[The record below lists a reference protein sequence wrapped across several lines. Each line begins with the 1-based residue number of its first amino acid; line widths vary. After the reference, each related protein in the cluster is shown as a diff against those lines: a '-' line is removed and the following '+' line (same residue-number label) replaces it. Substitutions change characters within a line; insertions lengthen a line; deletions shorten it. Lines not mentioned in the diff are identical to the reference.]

1 MARKP
6 VVGLIGGIGS
16 GKSRVAAE
24 FARRGAVIIAGDQLG
39 HEALRQ
45 PAVKEQ
51 IVGRWGKGVLDDKG
65 EIDRRKIAG
74 IVFASQAELRA
85 LEGMTFPWIERGIEQ
100 GIRQAREDPGVA
112 LVVLDA
118 AVLLEAG
125 WNRYCDRLVY
135 VHAPRAQRLA
145 RVAAQRG
152 WTAKEVDA
160 RARAQMPL
168 ADKVSR
174 ADDVVDN
181 SRSPEETA
189 RQVEALLR
197 RWGLAPDDGPARAA
211 RSP

>member
-1 MARKP
+1 MGKP

-45 PAVKEQ
+45 PAAKEE
-51 IVGRWGKGVLDDKG
+51 IVRRWGNRVLDDNG
-65 EIDRRKIAG
+65 EIDRRKLG
-74 IVFASQAELRA
+74 RVVFADRAELKT
-85 LEGMTFPWIERGIEQ
+85 LEAISFPWIERGIEE
-100 GIRQAREDPGVA
+100 GIRRARADEGVA

-118 AVLLEAG
+118 AILLEAG
-125 WNRYCDRLVY
+125 WNRFCDRIVY
-135 VHAPRAQRLA
+135 VHTPRALRLA

-152 WTAKEVDA
+152 WSPKEVDA
-160 RARAQMPL
+160 RSRAQL
-168 ADKVSR
+168 SLTEKVSR

-181 SRSPEETA
+181 SGSPEETA
-189 RQVEALLR
+189 RQVETLLR
-197 RWGLAPDDGPARAA
+197 RWGLNPQGGPPA

>member
-1 MARKP
+1 MGKP
-6 VVGLIGGIGS
+6 VIGLIGGIGS
-16 GKSRVAAE
+16 GKSCVAAE
-24 FARRGAVIIAGDQLG
+24 FARHGAVLIAGDQLG

-51 IVGRWGKGVLDDKG
+51 IVGRWGKGVLDEKG
-65 EIDRRKIAG
+65 EIDRRQVAG
-74 IVFASQAELRA
+74 IVFADRAELRA

-100 GIRQAREDPGVA
+100 GVRRAREDPGVA

-135 VHAPRAQRLA
+135 VHAPRARRLA

-160 RARAQMPL
+160 RASAQMTL
-168 ADKVSR
+168 TDKVSR
-174 ADDVVDN
+174 ADDVIDN
-181 SRSPEETA
+181 SRSPAETA
-189 RQVEALLR
+189 RQVDDLLR
-197 RWGLAPDDGPARAA
+197 RWGVDPGPGV
-211 RSP
+211 PP

>member
-1 MARKP
+1 MQRKP

-24 FARRGAVIIAGDQLG
+24 FARRGGVIIAGDQLG

-45 PAVKEQ
+45 PSVKDQ
-51 IVGRWGKGVLDDKG
+51 VVRRWGKDVLDENG
-65 EIDRRKIAG
+65 EIDRRKLAR
-74 IVFASQAELRA
+74 IVFADRAELRA
-85 LEGMTFPWIERGIEQ
+85 LEEMTFPWIARGIEE
-100 GIRQAREDPGVA
+100 GIRRARAEAAVA

-125 WNRYCDRLVY
+125 WNRFCDRLVY

-152 WTAKEVDA
+152 WSAKEVDA
-160 RARAQMPL
+160 RARAQMSL
-168 ADKVSR
+168 TDKVSR

-181 SRSPEETA
+181 SRSPEEIA
-189 RQVEALLR
+189 RQVETLLR
-197 RWGLAPDDGPARAA
+197 RWG
-211 RSP
+211 

>member
-1 MARKP
+1 MGKP

-51 IVGRWGKGVLDDKG
+51 IVRRWGDGVLGEKG
-65 EIDRRKIAG
+65 EIDRRKLG
-74 IVFASQAELRA
+74 RIVFADRAELRA
-85 LEGMTFPWIERGIEQ
+85 LEAMSFPWIEHGIEE
-100 GIRQAREDPGVA
+100 GIRRARADEAVA
-112 LVVLDA
+112 LIVLDA

-125 WNRYCDRLVY
+125 WNRFCTRIVY
-135 VHAPRAQRLA
+135 VHTPRALRLA

-160 RARAQMPL
+160 RARVQMSL
-168 ADKVSR
+168 TDKVSR

-181 SRSPEETA
+181 SRSPEETT
-189 RQVEALLR
+189 RQVETLLG
-197 RWGLAPDDGPARAA
+197 RWGVGP
-211 RSP
+211 